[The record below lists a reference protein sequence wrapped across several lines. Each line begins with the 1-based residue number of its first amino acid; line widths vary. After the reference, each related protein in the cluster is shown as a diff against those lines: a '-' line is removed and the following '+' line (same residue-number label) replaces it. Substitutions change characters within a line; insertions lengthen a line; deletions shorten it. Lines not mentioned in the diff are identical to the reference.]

1 MVFYLCSFYHSH
13 YTPSYSDRR
22 TILQCWYIRRLGDI
36 RLFQHLRIHRHLQKC
51 DIRMVFLKN
60 KQVVPNNESDIF
72 FMKYFSQ

>member
-36 RLFQHLRIHRHLQKC
+36 RLFQDLRIHRHLQK
-51 DIRMVFLKN
+51 M
-60 KQVVPNNESDIF
+60 
-72 FMKYFSQ
+72 